1 MSKDKNTRLISAL
14 HKVAE
19 MVGTRKEVNGN
30 DIGLGMQLQYNRCM
44 EEVRIVTDGL
54 FRVVVMGTFTSGK
67 STLINALLGSRILP
81 ESALPSTAIL
91 TFIQFGYDTDDVEIH
106 YRDIVNEDG
115 NVTKGAVEHISKEK
129 FMQTYHYDIADTEKL
144 SQMGGIPRFKKVA
157 YSIVRCS
164 LPLVQDGVSIVDT
177 PGLEDKDVA
186 TELAL
191 DIAAKAQAIIYVC
204 GERGFAEA
212 DREYF
217 EENFKGNSGNVFFIL
232 NKMDNITSDLQRK
245 QAIGR
250 VRYDVKGC
258 FVKADGSV
266 DEALMSKRVFGLS
279 SLLALDTRRGM
290 TFDED
295 LQKDVPLS
303 EEKQTM
309 KLQRSQFL
317 PFEEALQEFLTTDE
331 RCIAQYGKVFRTLLS
346 TYNEAVEKVREDL
359 AVYEH
364 EDNLTNEQKADCQR
378 IINEIETGL
387 SATEAAFD
395 NCTLKLQNTLALL
408 IRNAID
414 SVDSTWE
421 MDLATLHEKIRF
433 GMKDYLSL
441 AVSNINVFKSKDER
455 TEDMKR
461 LLQPFSQIIAE
472 HISDKIDRFME
483 ANKTVLQN
491 AIMEA
496 EQNVNTNLANVSNLF
511 SQLGDTLTEMPEMGK
526 QEDQDWL
533 QAVISYCVGDA
544 SAIVKNCA
552 GGHTAW
558 LEFIRKAMFNGVWQW
573 MVIQIVTGGWGV
585 IICGLIE
592 WLQIKNGKNEMVDRM
607 LTDSKNAALKEI
619 HAKLDERLRNMNTSI
634 AIKMNEVKN
643 AKCGESR
650 QRLNDEKGR
659 LEEIERNMNDNQ
671 FNAEQERKRTTSI
684 LASMASEIKSCYLDV
699 FGIPYAEELQQ
710 YKIEHLWKE
719 KRYLR
724 NNGTAYKK

>member
-1 MSKDKNTRLISAL
+1 MSKDKNTRLISVL

-19 MVGTRKEVNGN
+19 MVGIRKEVNGN

-44 EEVRIVTDGL
+44 EEARVVTDGL

-115 NVTKGAVEHISKEK
+115 NVTKGTVEHISKEN
-129 FMQTYHYDIADTEKL
+129 FIQTYHYDIADNEKL
-144 SQMGGIPRFKKVA
+144 SQTGSIPRFKKVA

-217 EENFKGNSGNVFFIL
+217 EENFKGNPGNVFFIL
-232 NKMDNITSDLQRK
+232 NKMDNITSDIQRK
-245 QAIGR
+245 QALDR

-279 SLLALDTRRGM
+279 SLLALDARRGM

-331 RCIAQYGKVFRTLLS
+331 RCIAQYGKVFRTLLC
-346 TYNEAVEKVREDL
+346 TYNDAVEKVREDL

-558 LEFIRKAMFNGVWQW
+558 LEFIRKAVFNGVWQW

-643 AKCGESR
+643 AKCGENR

-659 LEEIERNMNDNQ
+659 MEEIERNMNDNQ
-671 FNAEQERKRTTSI
+671 FNAERERKRTTSI

-699 FGIPYAEELQQ
+699 FGIPYAEELAT
-710 YKIEHLWKE
+710 I
-719 KRYLR
+719 
-724 NNGTAYKK
+724 

>member
-279 SLLALDTRRGM
+279 SLLALDARRGM

-558 LEFIRKAMFNGVWQW
+558 LEFIRKAVFNGVWQW

-659 LEEIERNMNDNQ
+659 LEEIERNVNDNQ

-684 LASMASEIKSCYLDV
+684 LVSMASEIKSCYLDV
-699 FGIPYAEELQQ
+699 FGIPYAEELAT
-710 YKIEHLWKE
+710 I
-719 KRYLR
+719 
-724 NNGTAYKK
+724 

>member
-44 EEVRIVTDGL
+44 EEARIVTDGL

-115 NVTKGAVEHISKEK
+115 NVTKGAVEHISKEN

-144 SQMGGIPRFKKVA
+144 SQTGSIPRFKKVA

-164 LPLVQDGVSIVDT
+164 LPLVQYGVSIVDT

-217 EENFKGNSGNVFFIL
+217 EENFKGNPGNVFFIL
-232 NKMDNITSDLQRK
+232 NKLDNITSDIQRK
-245 QAIGR
+245 QALDR

-279 SLLALDTRRGM
+279 SLLALDARRGM

-331 RCIAQYGKVFRTLLS
+331 RCLAQYGKVFRTLFC
-346 TYNEAVEKVREDL
+346 TYNDAVEKVREDW

-558 LEFIRKAMFNGVWQW
+558 LEFIRKAVFNGVWQW

-699 FGIPYAEELQQ
+699 FGIPYAEELAT
-710 YKIEHLWKE
+710 I
-719 KRYLR
+719 
-724 NNGTAYKK
+724 

>member
-1 MSKDKNTRLISAL
+1 
-14 HKVAE
+14 
-19 MVGTRKEVNGN
+19 MVGARKEVNGN
-30 DIGLGMQLQYNRCM
+30 NIGLGMQLQYNRCM
-44 EEVRIVTDGL
+44 EEARMVTDGL

-91 TFIQFGYDTDDVEIH
+91 TFIQFGCDTDDVEIH

-279 SLLALDTRRGM
+279 SLLALDARRGM

-331 RCIAQYGKVFRTLLS
+331 RCIAQYGKVFRTLLC
-346 TYNEAVEKVREDL
+346 TYNDAVEKVREDL

-387 SATEAAFD
+387 PATEAAFD

-511 SQLGDTLTEMPEMGK
+511 SQLGDTLTEMPEIGK

-558 LEFIRKAMFNGVWQW
+558 LEFIRKAVFNGVWQW

-699 FGIPYAEELQQ
+699 FGIPYAEELAT
-710 YKIEHLWKE
+710 I
-719 KRYLR
+719 
-724 NNGTAYKK
+724 

>member
-19 MVGTRKEVNGN
+19 MVGARKEVNGN
-30 DIGLGMQLQYNRCM
+30 NIGLGMQLQYNRCI
-44 EEVRIVTDGL
+44 EEARMVTDGL

-91 TFIQFGYDTDDVEIH
+91 TFIQFGCDTDDVEIH

-266 DEALMSKRVFGLS
+266 DETLMSKRVFGLS
-279 SLLALDTRRGM
+279 SLLALDARRGM

-331 RCIAQYGKVFRTLLS
+331 RCLAQYGKVFRTLLC
-346 TYNEAVEKVREDL
+346 TYNDAVEKVREDL

-558 LEFIRKAMFNGVWQW
+558 LEFIRKAVFNGVWQW

-634 AIKMNEVKN
+634 VIKMNEVKN
-643 AKCGESR
+643 AKCGENR

-671 FNAEQERKRTTSI
+671 FNAERERKRTTSI

-699 FGIPYAEELQQ
+699 FGIPYAEELAT
-710 YKIEHLWKE
+710 I
-719 KRYLR
+719 
-724 NNGTAYKK
+724 

>member
-44 EEVRIVTDGL
+44 EEARIVTDGL

-115 NVTKGAVEHISKEK
+115 NVTKGAVEHISKEN

-144 SQMGGIPRFKKVA
+144 SQTGSIPRFKKVA

-164 LPLVQDGVSIVDT
+164 LPLVQYGVSIVDT

-217 EENFKGNSGNVFFIL
+217 EENFKGNPGNVFFIL
-232 NKMDNITSDLQRK
+232 NKLDNITSDIQRK
-245 QAIGR
+245 QALDR

-279 SLLALDTRRGM
+279 SLLALDARRGM

-331 RCIAQYGKVFRTLLS
+331 RCLAQYGKVFRTLLC
-346 TYNEAVEKVREDL
+346 TYNDAVEKVREDL

-544 SAIVKNCA
+544 SAIVKNCV

-558 LEFIRKAMFNGVWQW
+558 LEFIRKAVFNGVWQW

-699 FGIPYAEELQQ
+699 FGIPYAEELAT
-710 YKIEHLWKE
+710 I
-719 KRYLR
+719 
-724 NNGTAYKK
+724 

>member
-19 MVGTRKEVNGN
+19 MVGARKEVNGN
-30 DIGLGMQLQYNRCM
+30 NIGLGMQLQYNRCM
-44 EEVRIVTDGL
+44 EEARIVTDGL
-54 FRVVVMGTFTSGK
+54 FRVAVMGTFTSGK

-115 NVTKGAVEHISKEK
+115 NVTKGAVEHISKEN
-129 FMQTYHYDIADTEKL
+129 FIQTYHYDIADTEKL
-144 SQMGGIPRFKKVA
+144 SQTGSIPRFKKVA

-191 DIAAKAQAIIYVC
+191 DIATKAQAIIYVC

-217 EENFKGNSGNVFFIL
+217 EENFKGNPGNVFFIL
-232 NKMDNITSDLQRK
+232 NKMDNITSDIQRK
-245 QAIGR
+245 QALDR

-266 DEALMSKRVFGLS
+266 DEALMNKRVFGLS
-279 SLLALDTRRGM
+279 SLLSLDARRGM
-290 TFDED
+290 TFYED

-346 TYNEAVEKVREDL
+346 TYNEAVDKVRENL

-364 EDNLTNEQKADCQR
+364 EDKLTNEQKAECQS

-387 SATEAAFD
+387 SATEASFD

-421 MDLATLHEKIRF
+421 VDLATLHEKIRF

-472 HISDKIDRFME
+472 HLSEKIDRCME

-558 LEFIRKAMFNGVWQW
+558 LEFIRKAVFNGVWQW

-699 FGIPYAEELQQ
+699 FGIPYAEELAT
-710 YKIEHLWKE
+710 I
-719 KRYLR
+719 
-724 NNGTAYKK
+724 

>member
-44 EEVRIVTDGL
+44 EEARIVTDGL

-91 TFIQFGYDTDDVEIH
+91 TFIQFGYDTDNVEIH

-115 NVTKGAVEHISKEK
+115 NVAKGAVEHISKEN

-144 SQMGGIPRFKKVA
+144 SQTGSIPRFKKVA

-164 LPLVQDGVSIVDT
+164 LPLVQYGVSIVDT

-279 SLLALDTRRGM
+279 SLLALDARRGM

-331 RCIAQYGKVFRTLLS
+331 RCLAQYGKVFRTLLC
-346 TYNEAVEKVREDL
+346 TYNDAVEKVREDL

-558 LEFIRKAMFNGVWQW
+558 LEFIRKAVFNGVWQW

-592 WLQIKNGKNEMVDRM
+592 WLQIKNEKNEMVDRM
-607 LTDSKNAALKEI
+607 FTDSKNAALKEI

-671 FNAEQERKRTTSI
+671 FNAEQERKRTTRI

-699 FGIPYAEELQQ
+699 FGIPYAEELAT
-710 YKIEHLWKE
+710 I
-719 KRYLR
+719 
-724 NNGTAYKK
+724 

>member
-44 EEVRIVTDGL
+44 EEARIVTDGL

-115 NVTKGAVEHISKEK
+115 NVTKGAVEHISKEN
-129 FMQTYHYDIADTEKL
+129 FMQTYHNDIADTEKL
-144 SQMGGIPRFKKVA
+144 SQTGSIPRFKKVA

-164 LPLVQDGVSIVDT
+164 LPLVQYGVSIVDT

-279 SLLALDTRRGM
+279 SLLALDARRGM

-331 RCIAQYGKVFRTLLS
+331 RCLAQYGKVFRTLLC
-346 TYNEAVEKVREDL
+346 TYNDAVEKVREDL
-359 AVYEH
+359 AVYER

-558 LEFIRKAMFNGVWQW
+558 LEFIRKAVFNGVWQW

-607 LTDSKNAALKEI
+607 FTDSKNAALKEI

-650 QRLNDEKGR
+650 QRLNDEKSR

-699 FGIPYAEELQQ
+699 FGIPYAEALAT
-710 YKIEHLWKE
+710 I
-719 KRYLR
+719 
-724 NNGTAYKK
+724 

>member
-19 MVGTRKEVNGN
+19 MVGARKEVNGN
-30 DIGLGMQLQYNRCM
+30 NIGLGMQLQYNRCM
-44 EEVRIVTDGL
+44 EEARMVTDGL

-91 TFIQFGYDTDDVEIH
+91 TFIQFGCDTDDVEIH

-164 LPLVQDGVSIVDT
+164 LPLVQDGVRIVDT

-279 SLLALDTRRGM
+279 SLLALDARRGM

-331 RCIAQYGKVFRTLLS
+331 RCIAQYGKVFRTLLC
-346 TYNEAVEKVREDL
+346 TYNDAVEKVREDL

-387 SATEAAFD
+387 PATEAAFD

-483 ANKTVLQN
+483 ANKTVPQN
-491 AIMEA
+491 AIMEV

-558 LEFIRKAMFNGVWQW
+558 LEFIRKAVFNGVWQW

-699 FGIPYAEELQQ
+699 FGIPYAEELAT
-710 YKIEHLWKE
+710 I
-719 KRYLR
+719 
-724 NNGTAYKK
+724 

>member
-1 MSKDKNTRLISAL
+1 MSKDKNTRLISVL

-19 MVGTRKEVNGN
+19 MVGIRKEVNGN

-44 EEVRIVTDGL
+44 EEARIVTDGL

-115 NVTKGAVEHISKEK
+115 NVTKGTVEHISKEN
-129 FMQTYHYDIADTEKL
+129 FIQTYHYDIADNEKL
-144 SQMGGIPRFKKVA
+144 SQTGSIPRFKKVA

-164 LPLVQDGVSIVDT
+164 LLLVQDGVSIVDT

-217 EENFKGNSGNVFFIL
+217 EENFKGNPGNVFFIL
-232 NKMDNITSDLQRK
+232 NKMDNITSDIQRK
-245 QAIGR
+245 QALDR

-279 SLLALDTRRGM
+279 SLLALDARRGM

-331 RCIAQYGKVFRTLLS
+331 RCIAQYGKVFRTLLC
-346 TYNEAVEKVREDL
+346 TYNDAVEKVREDL

-558 LEFIRKAMFNGVWQW
+558 LEFIRKAVFNGVWQW

-643 AKCGESR
+643 AKCGENR

-659 LEEIERNMNDNQ
+659 MEEIERNMNDNQ
-671 FNAEQERKRTTSI
+671 FNAERERKRTTSI

-699 FGIPYAEELQQ
+699 FGIPYAEELAT
-710 YKIEHLWKE
+710 I
-719 KRYLR
+719 
-724 NNGTAYKK
+724 

>member
-19 MVGTRKEVNGN
+19 MVGARKEVNGN
-30 DIGLGMQLQYNRCM
+30 NIGLGMQLQYNRCM
-44 EEVRIVTDGL
+44 EEARMVTDGL

-91 TFIQFGYDTDDVEIH
+91 TFIQFGCDTDDVEIH

-129 FMQTYHYDIADTEKL
+129 FMQTYHYDISDTEKL

-279 SLLALDTRRGM
+279 SLLALDARRGM

-331 RCIAQYGKVFRTLLS
+331 RCIAQYGKVFRTLLC
-346 TYNEAVEKVREDL
+346 TYNDAVEKVREDL

-387 SATEAAFD
+387 PATEAAFD

-558 LEFIRKAMFNGVWQW
+558 LEFIRKAVFNGVWQW

-699 FGIPYAEELQQ
+699 FGIPYAEELAT
-710 YKIEHLWKE
+710 I
-719 KRYLR
+719 
-724 NNGTAYKK
+724 

>member
-19 MVGTRKEVNGN
+19 MVGARKEVNGN
-30 DIGLGMQLQYNRCM
+30 NIGLGMQLQYNRCM
-44 EEVRIVTDGL
+44 EEARMVTDGL

-67 STLINALLGSRILP
+67 SSLINALLGSRILP

-91 TFIQFGYDTDDVEIH
+91 TFIQFGCDTEDVEIH

-115 NVTKGAVEHISKEK
+115 NVTKGAMEHISKEK

-204 GERGFAEA
+204 GERGFAET

-217 EENFKGNSGNVFFIL
+217 EDNFKGNSGNVFFIL
-232 NKMDNITSDLQRK
+232 NKMDNITSDIQRK

-279 SLLALDTRRGM
+279 SLLALDARRGM

-331 RCIAQYGKVFRTLLS
+331 RCLAQYGKVFRTLLC
-346 TYNEAVEKVREDL
+346 TYNDAVEKVRDDL

-364 EDNLTNEQKADCQR
+364 EDNLTNEQKAECQR

-558 LEFIRKAMFNGVWQW
+558 LEFIRKAVFNGVWQW

-699 FGIPYAEELQQ
+699 FGIPYAEELAT
-710 YKIEHLWKE
+710 I
-719 KRYLR
+719 
-724 NNGTAYKK
+724 

>member
-279 SLLALDTRRGM
+279 SLLALDARRGM

-395 NCTLKLQNTLALL
+395 DCTLKLQNTLALL

-558 LEFIRKAMFNGVWQW
+558 LEFIRKAVFNGVWQW

-592 WLQIKNGKNEMVDRM
+592 WLQIKNGKNEMVDHM

-684 LASMASEIKSCYLDV
+684 LTSMASEIKSCYLDV
-699 FGIPYAEELQQ
+699 FGIPYAEELAT
-710 YKIEHLWKE
+710 I
-719 KRYLR
+719 
-724 NNGTAYKK
+724 

>member
-44 EEVRIVTDGL
+44 EEARIVTDGL

-115 NVTKGAVEHISKEK
+115 NVTKGAVEHISKEN

-144 SQMGGIPRFKKVA
+144 SQTGSIPRFKKVA

-164 LPLVQDGVSIVDT
+164 LPLVQYGVSIVDT

-217 EENFKGNSGNVFFIL
+217 EENFKGNPGNVFFIL
-232 NKMDNITSDLQRK
+232 NKLDNITSDIQRK
-245 QAIGR
+245 QALDR

-279 SLLALDTRRGM
+279 SLLALDARRGM

-331 RCIAQYGKVFRTLLS
+331 RCLAQYGKVFRTLLC
-346 TYNEAVEKVREDL
+346 TYNDAVEKVREDW

-558 LEFIRKAMFNGVWQW
+558 LKFIRKAVFNGVWQW

-699 FGIPYAEELQQ
+699 FGIPYAEELAT
-710 YKIEHLWKE
+710 I
-719 KRYLR
+719 
-724 NNGTAYKK
+724 

>member
-44 EEVRIVTDGL
+44 EEARIVTDGL

-115 NVTKGAVEHISKEK
+115 NVTKGTVEHISKEN
-129 FMQTYHYDIADTEKL
+129 FIQTYHYDIADTEKL
-144 SQMGGIPRFKKVA
+144 SQTGSIPRFKKVA

-217 EENFKGNSGNVFFIL
+217 EENFKGNPGNVFFIL
-232 NKMDNITSDLQRK
+232 NKMDNITSDIQRK
-245 QAIGR
+245 QALDR

-279 SLLALDTRRGM
+279 SLLALDARRGM

-331 RCIAQYGKVFRTLLS
+331 RCIAQYGKVFRTLLC
-346 TYNEAVEKVREDL
+346 TYNDAVEKVREDL

-441 AVSNINVFKSKDER
+441 AASNINVFKSKDER

-558 LEFIRKAMFNGVWQW
+558 LEFIRKAVFNGVWQW

-643 AKCGESR
+643 AKCGENR

-659 LEEIERNMNDNQ
+659 MEEIERNMNDNQ
-671 FNAEQERKRTTSI
+671 FNAERERKRTTSI

-699 FGIPYAEELQQ
+699 FGIPYAKELAT
-710 YKIEHLWKE
+710 I
-719 KRYLR
+719 
-724 NNGTAYKK
+724 

>member
-1 MSKDKNTRLISAL
+1 MSKDKNTRLISVL

-19 MVGTRKEVNGN
+19 MVGIRKEVNGN

-44 EEVRIVTDGL
+44 EEARIVTDGL

-115 NVTKGAVEHISKEK
+115 NVTKGAVEHISKEN

-144 SQMGGIPRFKKVA
+144 SQTGSIPRFKKVA

-164 LPLVQDGVSIVDT
+164 LPLVQYGVSIVDT

-217 EENFKGNSGNVFFIL
+217 EENFKGNPGNVFFIL
-232 NKMDNITSDLQRK
+232 NKMDNITSDIQRK
-245 QAIGR
+245 QALDR

-279 SLLALDTRRGM
+279 SLLALDARRGM

-331 RCIAQYGKVFRTLLS
+331 RCIAQYGKVFRTLLC
-346 TYNEAVEKVREDL
+346 TYNDAVEKVREDL

-558 LEFIRKAMFNGVWQW
+558 LEFIRKAVFNGVWQW

-699 FGIPYAEELQQ
+699 FGIPYAEELAT
-710 YKIEHLWKE
+710 I
-719 KRYLR
+719 
-724 NNGTAYKK
+724 

>member
-1 MSKDKNTRLISAL
+1 MSKDKNTRLISVL

-19 MVGTRKEVNGN
+19 MVGIRKEVNGN

-44 EEVRIVTDGL
+44 EEARIVTDGL
-54 FRVVVMGTFTSGK
+54 FRMVVMGTFTSGK

-91 TFIQFGYDTDDVEIH
+91 TFIQFGYNTDDVEIH

-115 NVTKGAVEHISKEK
+115 NVTKGTVEHISKEN
-129 FMQTYHYDIADTEKL
+129 FIQTYHYDIADNEKL
-144 SQMGGIPRFKKVA
+144 SQTGSIPRFKKVA

-217 EENFKGNSGNVFFIL
+217 EENFKGNPGNVFFIL
-232 NKMDNITSDLQRK
+232 NKMDNITSDIQRK
-245 QAIGR
+245 QALDR

-279 SLLALDTRRGM
+279 SLLALDARRGM

-331 RCIAQYGKVFRTLLS
+331 RCIAQYGKVFRTLLC
-346 TYNEAVEKVREDL
+346 TYNDAVEKVREDL

-496 EQNVNTNLANVSNLF
+496 EQYVNTNLANVSNLF

-558 LEFIRKAMFNGVWQW
+558 LEFIRKAVFNGVWQW

-643 AKCGESR
+643 AKCGENR

-659 LEEIERNMNDNQ
+659 MEEIERNMNDNQ
-671 FNAEQERKRTTSI
+671 FNAERERKRTTSI

-699 FGIPYAEELQQ
+699 FGIPYAEELAT
-710 YKIEHLWKE
+710 I
-719 KRYLR
+719 
-724 NNGTAYKK
+724 

>member
-19 MVGTRKEVNGN
+19 MVGARKEVNGN

-44 EEVRIVTDGL
+44 EEARVVTDGL

-91 TFIQFGYDTDDVEIH
+91 TFIQFGCDTDDVEIH

-266 DEALMSKRVFGLS
+266 DEVLMSKRVFGLS
-279 SLLALDTRRGM
+279 SLLALDARRGM

-317 PFEEALQEFLTTDE
+317 PFEEALHEFLTTDE
-331 RCIAQYGKVFRTLLS
+331 RCLAQYGKVFRTLLC
-346 TYNEAVEKVREDL
+346 TYNDAVEKVREDL

-558 LEFIRKAMFNGVWQW
+558 LEFIRKAVFNGVWQW

-643 AKCGESR
+643 AKCGENR

-671 FNAEQERKRTTSI
+671 FNAERERKRTTSI

-699 FGIPYAEELQQ
+699 FGIPYAEELAT
-710 YKIEHLWKE
+710 I
-719 KRYLR
+719 
-724 NNGTAYKK
+724 

>member
-44 EEVRIVTDGL
+44 EEARIVTDGL

-91 TFIQFGYDTDDVEIH
+91 TFIQFGYDTDNVEIH

-115 NVTKGAVEHISKEK
+115 NVTKGAVEHISKEN

-144 SQMGGIPRFKKVA
+144 SQTGSIPRFKKVA

-164 LPLVQDGVSIVDT
+164 LPLVQYGVSIVDT

-217 EENFKGNSGNVFFIL
+217 EENFKGNPGNVFFIL
-232 NKMDNITSDLQRK
+232 NKMDNITSDIQRK
-245 QAIGR
+245 QALDR

-279 SLLALDTRRGM
+279 SLLALDARRGM

-331 RCIAQYGKVFRTLLS
+331 RCIAQYGKVFRTLLC
-346 TYNEAVEKVREDL
+346 TYNDAVEKVREDL

-441 AVSNINVFKSKDER
+441 AASNINVFKSKDER

-558 LEFIRKAMFNGVWQW
+558 LEFIRKAVFNGVWQW

-699 FGIPYAEELQQ
+699 FGIPYAEELAT
-710 YKIEHLWKE
+710 I
-719 KRYLR
+719 
-724 NNGTAYKK
+724 

>member
-19 MVGTRKEVNGN
+19 MVGTSKEVNGN

-44 EEVRIVTDGL
+44 EEARIVTDGL

-91 TFIQFGYDTDDVEIH
+91 TFIQFGCNTDDVEIH

-115 NVTKGAVEHISKEK
+115 NVTKGAVEHISKEN

-217 EENFKGNSGNVFFIL
+217 EENFKGNPGNVFFIL

-266 DEALMSKRVFGLS
+266 DETLMSKRVFGLS
-279 SLLALDTRRGM
+279 SLLALDARRGM

-331 RCIAQYGKVFRTLLS
+331 RCLAQYGKVFRTLLC
-346 TYNEAVEKVREDL
+346 TYNDAVEKVREDL

-455 TEDMKR
+455 TEDMKL

-558 LEFIRKAMFNGVWQW
+558 LEFIRKAVFNGVWQW

-607 LTDSKNAALKEI
+607 FTDSKNAALKEI

-650 QRLNDEKGR
+650 QRLNDEKSR

-684 LASMASEIKSCYLDV
+684 LAPMASEIKSCYLDV
-699 FGIPYAEELQQ
+699 FGIPYAEELAT
-710 YKIEHLWKE
+710 I
-719 KRYLR
+719 
-724 NNGTAYKK
+724 

>member
-19 MVGTRKEVNGN
+19 MVGARKEVNGN
-30 DIGLGMQLQYNRCM
+30 NIGLGMQLQYNRCM
-44 EEVRIVTDGL
+44 EEARMVTDGL

-91 TFIQFGYDTDDVEIH
+91 TFIQFGCDNDDVEIH

-279 SLLALDTRRGM
+279 SLLALDARRGM

-331 RCIAQYGKVFRTLLS
+331 RCIAQYGKVFRTLLC
-346 TYNEAVEKVREDL
+346 TYNDAVEKVREDL

-387 SATEAAFD
+387 PATEAAFD

-558 LEFIRKAMFNGVWQW
+558 LEFIRKAVFNGVWQW

-699 FGIPYAEELQQ
+699 FGIPYAEELAT
-710 YKIEHLWKE
+710 I
-719 KRYLR
+719 
-724 NNGTAYKK
+724 

>member
-19 MVGTRKEVNGN
+19 MVGARKEVNGN
-30 DIGLGMQLQYNRCM
+30 NIGLGMQLQYNRCM
-44 EEVRIVTDGL
+44 EEARMVTDGL

-91 TFIQFGYDTDDVEIH
+91 TFIQFGCDTDDVEIH

-144 SQMGGIPRFKKVA
+144 SQMGGIPHFKKVA

-266 DEALMSKRVFGLS
+266 DAALMSKRVFGLS
-279 SLLALDTRRGM
+279 SLLALDARRGM

-331 RCIAQYGKVFRTLLS
+331 RCIAQYGKVFRTLLC
-346 TYNEAVEKVREDL
+346 TYNDAVEKVREDL

-387 SATEAAFD
+387 PATEAAFD

-472 HISDKIDRFME
+472 HISDKIERFME

-491 AIMEA
+491 TIMEA

-558 LEFIRKAMFNGVWQW
+558 LEFIRKAVFNGVWQW

-650 QRLNDEKGR
+650 QRLNDKKGR

-699 FGIPYAEELQQ
+699 FGIPYAEELAT
-710 YKIEHLWKE
+710 I
-719 KRYLR
+719 
-724 NNGTAYKK
+724 

>member
-19 MVGTRKEVNGN
+19 MVGARKEVNGN
-30 DIGLGMQLQYNRCM
+30 NIGLGMQLQYNRCM
-44 EEVRIVTDGL
+44 EEARIVTDGL
-54 FRVVVMGTFTSGK
+54 FRVAVMGTFTSGK

-115 NVTKGAVEHISKEK
+115 NVTKGAVEHISKEN
-129 FMQTYHYDIADTEKL
+129 FIQTYHYDIADTEKL
-144 SQMGGIPRFKKVA
+144 SQTGSIPRFKKVA

-217 EENFKGNSGNVFFIL
+217 EENFKGNPGNVFFIL
-232 NKMDNITSDLQRK
+232 NKMDNITSDIQRK
-245 QAIGR
+245 QALDR

-279 SLLALDTRRGM
+279 SLLSLDARRGM

-346 TYNEAVEKVREDL
+346 TYNEAVDKVRENL

-364 EDNLTNEQKADCQR
+364 EDKLTNEQKAECQS

-421 MDLATLHEKIRF
+421 VDLATLHEKIRF

-472 HISDKIDRFME
+472 HLSEKIDRCME

-558 LEFIRKAMFNGVWQW
+558 LEFIRKAVFNGVWQW

-699 FGIPYAEELQQ
+699 FGIPYAEELAT
-710 YKIEHLWKE
+710 I
-719 KRYLR
+719 
-724 NNGTAYKK
+724 

>member
-19 MVGTRKEVNGN
+19 MVGARKEVNGN
-30 DIGLGMQLQYNRCM
+30 NIGLGMQLQYNRCM
-44 EEVRIVTDGL
+44 EEARMVTDGL

-91 TFIQFGYDTDDVEIH
+91 TFIQFGCDTDDVEIH

-279 SLLALDTRRGM
+279 SLLALDARRGM

-331 RCIAQYGKVFRTLLS
+331 RCIAQYGKVFRTLLC
-346 TYNEAVEKVREDL
+346 TYNDAVEKVREDL

-378 IINEIETGL
+378 IINEIEIGL
-387 SATEAAFD
+387 PATEAAFD

-558 LEFIRKAMFNGVWQW
+558 LEFIRKAVFNGVWQW

-699 FGIPYAEELQQ
+699 FGIPYAEELAT
-710 YKIEHLWKE
+710 I
-719 KRYLR
+719 
-724 NNGTAYKK
+724 

>member
-44 EEVRIVTDGL
+44 EEARIVTDGL

-115 NVTKGAVEHISKEK
+115 NVTKGAVEHISKEN

-144 SQMGGIPRFKKVA
+144 SQTGSIPRFKKVA

-164 LPLVQDGVSIVDT
+164 LPLVQYGVSIVDT

-217 EENFKGNSGNVFFIL
+217 EENFKGNPGNVFFIL
-232 NKMDNITSDLQRK
+232 NKLDNITSDIQRK
-245 QAIGR
+245 QALDR

-279 SLLALDTRRGM
+279 SLLALDARRGM

-331 RCIAQYGKVFRTLLS
+331 RCLAQYGKVFRTLLC
-346 TYNEAVEKVREDL
+346 TYNDAVEKVREDL

-558 LEFIRKAMFNGVWQW
+558 LEFIRKAVFNGVWQW

-619 HAKLDERLRNMNTSI
+619 HAKLDKRLRNMNTSI

-699 FGIPYAEELQQ
+699 FGIPYAEELAT
-710 YKIEHLWKE
+710 I
-719 KRYLR
+719 
-724 NNGTAYKK
+724 

>member
-19 MVGTRKEVNGN
+19 MVGARKEVNGN
-30 DIGLGMQLQYNRCM
+30 NIGLGMQLQYNRCM
-44 EEVRIVTDGL
+44 EEARMVTDGL

-91 TFIQFGYDTDDVEIH
+91 TFIQFGCDTDDVEIH

-279 SLLALDTRRGM
+279 SLLALDARRGM

-331 RCIAQYGKVFRTLLS
+331 RCIAQYGKVFRTLLC
-346 TYNEAVEKVREDL
+346 TYNDAVEKVREDL

-387 SATEAAFD
+387 PATEAAFD

-558 LEFIRKAMFNGVWQW
+558 LEYIRKAVFNGVWQW

-699 FGIPYAEELQQ
+699 FGIPYAEELAT
-710 YKIEHLWKE
+710 I
-719 KRYLR
+719 
-724 NNGTAYKK
+724 

>member
-19 MVGTRKEVNGN
+19 MVGARKEVNGN
-30 DIGLGMQLQYNRCM
+30 NIGLGMQLQYNRCM
-44 EEVRIVTDGL
+44 EEARMVTDGL

-91 TFIQFGYDTDDVEIH
+91 TFIQFGCDTDDVEIH

-217 EENFKGNSGNVFFIL
+217 EEKFKGNSGNVFFIL

-279 SLLALDTRRGM
+279 SLLALDARRGM

-331 RCIAQYGKVFRTLLS
+331 RCIAQYGKVFRTLLC
-346 TYNEAVEKVREDL
+346 TYNDAVEKVREDL

-387 SATEAAFD
+387 PATEAAFD

-511 SQLGDTLTEMPEMGK
+511 SQLGDTLTEMPEIGK

-558 LEFIRKAMFNGVWQW
+558 LEFIRKAVFNGVWQW

-699 FGIPYAEELQQ
+699 FGIPYAEELAT
-710 YKIEHLWKE
+710 I
-719 KRYLR
+719 
-724 NNGTAYKK
+724 

>member
-44 EEVRIVTDGL
+44 EEARIVTDGL

-115 NVTKGAVEHISKEK
+115 NVTKGAVEHISKEN

-144 SQMGGIPRFKKVA
+144 SQTGSIPRFKKVA

-164 LPLVQDGVSIVDT
+164 LPLVQYGVSIVDT

-217 EENFKGNSGNVFFIL
+217 EENFKGNPGNVFFIL
-232 NKMDNITSDLQRK
+232 NKMDNITSDIQRK
-245 QAIGR
+245 QALDR

-279 SLLALDTRRGM
+279 SLLALDARRGM

-317 PFEEALQEFLTTDE
+317 PFEEALQEFLATDE
-331 RCIAQYGKVFRTLLS
+331 RCIAQNGKVFRTLLS
-346 TYNEAVEKVREDL
+346 TYNEAVDKVRENL

-364 EDNLTNEQKADCQR
+364 EDKLTNEQKADCQR

-421 MDLATLHEKIRF
+421 VDLATLHEKIRF

-511 SQLGDTLTEMPEMGK
+511 SLLGDTLTEMPEMGK

-558 LEFIRKAMFNGVWQW
+558 LEFIRKAVFNGVWQW

-684 LASMASEIKSCYLDV
+684 LTSMASEIKSCYLDV
-699 FGIPYAEELQQ
+699 FGIPYAEELAT
-710 YKIEHLWKE
+710 I
-719 KRYLR
+719 
-724 NNGTAYKK
+724 

>member
-44 EEVRIVTDGL
+44 EEARIVTDGL

-91 TFIQFGYDTDDVEIH
+91 TFIQFGYYTDDVEIH

-115 NVTKGAVEHISKEK
+115 NVTKGAVEHISKEN

-144 SQMGGIPRFKKVA
+144 SQTGSIPRFKKVA

-164 LPLVQDGVSIVDT
+164 LPLVQYGVSIVDT

-217 EENFKGNSGNVFFIL
+217 EENFKGNPGNVFFIL
-232 NKMDNITSDLQRK
+232 NKMDNITSDIQRK
-245 QAIGR
+245 QALDR

-279 SLLALDTRRGM
+279 SLLALDARRGM

-317 PFEEALQEFLTTDE
+317 PFEEALLEFLATDE

-346 TYNEAVEKVREDL
+346 TYNEAVDKVRENL

-364 EDNLTNEQKADCQR
+364 EDKLTNEQKADCQR

-421 MDLATLHEKIRF
+421 VDLATLHEKIRF

-558 LEFIRKAMFNGVWQW
+558 LEFIRKAVFNGVWQW

-592 WLQIKNGKNEMVDRM
+592 WLQIKNGKNEMIDRM

-699 FGIPYAEELQQ
+699 FGIPYAEELAT
-710 YKIEHLWKE
+710 I
-719 KRYLR
+719 
-724 NNGTAYKK
+724 

>member
-44 EEVRIVTDGL
+44 EEARIVTDGL

-91 TFIQFGYDTDDVEIH
+91 TFIQFGYDTDNVEIH

-115 NVTKGAVEHISKEK
+115 NVTKGAVEHISKEN

-144 SQMGGIPRFKKVA
+144 SQTGSIPRFKKVA

-164 LPLVQDGVSIVDT
+164 LPLVQYGVSIVDT

-217 EENFKGNSGNVFFIL
+217 EENFNGNPGNVFFIL
-232 NKMDNITSDLQRK
+232 NKMDNITSDIQRK
-245 QAIGR
+245 QALDR

-279 SLLALDTRRGM
+279 SLLALDARRGM

-331 RCIAQYGKVFRTLLS
+331 RCIAQYGKVFRTLLC
-346 TYNEAVEKVREDL
+346 TYNDAVEKVREDL

-441 AVSNINVFKSKDER
+441 AASNINVFKSKDER

-558 LEFIRKAMFNGVWQW
+558 LEFIRKAVFNGVWQW

-699 FGIPYAEELQQ
+699 FGIPYAEELAT
-710 YKIEHLWKE
+710 I
-719 KRYLR
+719 
-724 NNGTAYKK
+724 

>member
-1 MSKDKNTRLISAL
+1 MSKDKNTRLISVL

-44 EEVRIVTDGL
+44 EEARIVTDGL

-115 NVTKGAVEHISKEK
+115 NVTKGTVEHISKEN
-129 FMQTYHYDIADTEKL
+129 FIQTYHYDIADNEKL
-144 SQMGGIPRFKKVA
+144 SQTGSIPRFKKVA

-217 EENFKGNSGNVFFIL
+217 EENFKGNPGNVFFIL
-232 NKMDNITSDLQRK
+232 NKMDNITSDIQRK
-245 QAIGR
+245 QALDR

-279 SLLALDTRRGM
+279 SLLALDARRGM

-331 RCIAQYGKVFRTLLS
+331 RCIAQYGKVFRTLLC
-346 TYNEAVEKVREDL
+346 TYNDAVEKVREDL

-455 TEDMKR
+455 TKDMKR

-491 AIMEA
+491 VIMEA
-496 EQNVNTNLANVSNLF
+496 EQNVNTNLANVSNLL

-558 LEFIRKAMFNGVWQW
+558 LEFIRKAVFNGVWQW

-643 AKCGESR
+643 AKCGENR

-659 LEEIERNMNDNQ
+659 MEEIERNMNDNQ
-671 FNAEQERKRTTSI
+671 FNAERERKRTTSI

-699 FGIPYAEELQQ
+699 FGIPYAEELAT
-710 YKIEHLWKE
+710 I
-719 KRYLR
+719 
-724 NNGTAYKK
+724 

>member
-19 MVGTRKEVNGN
+19 MVGARKEVNGN
-30 DIGLGMQLQYNRCM
+30 NIGLGMQLQYNRCM
-44 EEVRIVTDGL
+44 EEARMVTDGL

-91 TFIQFGYDTDDVEIH
+91 TFIQFGCDTDDVEIH

-279 SLLALDTRRGM
+279 SLLALDARRGM

-331 RCIAQYGKVFRTLLS
+331 RCIAQYGKVFRTLLC
-346 TYNEAVEKVREDL
+346 TYNDAVEKVREDL

-387 SATEAAFD
+387 PATEAAFD

-558 LEFIRKAMFNGVWQW
+558 LEFIRKAVFNGVWQW

-699 FGIPYAEELQQ
+699 FGIPYAEELAT
-710 YKIEHLWKE
+710 I
-719 KRYLR
+719 
-724 NNGTAYKK
+724 